1 MLLRHRALLARV
13 LGGRRLGHRSLAAPS
28 GPARPRSRA
37 PRAAGIEPSDSAV
50 PEVGWMWQSGG
61 GTANK
66 AGATRANLKQANIK
80 AKKCAPPPHPLRP
93 AARALLQM

>member
-1 MLLRHRALLARV
+1 MLLRQRALLARV
-13 LGGRRLGHRSLAAPS
+13 LGGRRPGHRSLAAPG

-37 PRAAGIEPSDSAV
+37 PRAAGTEPREPAV

-61 GTANK
+61 GNK

-80 AKKCAPPPHPLRP
+80 AKK
-93 AARALLQM
+93 